1 MTVITELIL
10 TIKSLGKLA
19 ELFQS
24 LISEVKDLRLAIEQK
39 NLDQLKAETNEKIE
53 QLKTAKS
60 DADRMRIIVEL
71 SKLQK

>member
-1 MTVITELIL
+1 MTLAITE
-10 TIKSLGKLA
+10 
-19 ELFQS
+19 
-24 LISEVKDLRLAIEQK
+24 R
-39 NLDQLKAETNEKIE
+39 NLEKHKAETNEKLE

>member
-1 MTVITELIL
+1 M
-10 TIKSLGKLA
+10 
-19 ELFQS
+19 
-24 LISEVKDLRLAIEQK
+24 EQK
-39 NLDQLKAETNEKIE
+39 NLEQLKAETNEKLE

>member
-1 MTVITELIL
+1 MTIITELIL
-10 TIKSLGKLA
+10 AVKSLGKLA

-24 LISEVKDLRLAIEQK
+24 LILEVKDLRLAIEQK
-39 NLDQLKAETNEKIE
+39 NLEKLKEQTNEKLE